1 MPGADGRF
9 SSNAPGAIVAGT
21 ASPSTTGALDRATA
35 SRHPHKHRRRCCANP
50 WDRLVND
57 QALHP
62 SAEVTAADWLGPRLR
77 RFGSAVAGVVP
88 DRFPAYV
95 RILHPARGPDGLPV
109 RWAEVA
115 AWSGRTMHRLAQFHA
130 IRRPAASAPI
140 GPPSW
145 DGEDPPDGNLP
156 TELLRILCGVLA
168 EHTSTP
174 ESCWF
179 CLWDGYGWLYG
190 SPSVGIMGRR
200 GPIAVPPAFPAEVL
214 DGPRV
219 RLPSRDYLLFAGS
232 LAAAPVLGWTDPY
245 GSFFPQ
251 SPTCSGRR
259 TTPGALL
266 PRSTCSAPWSPDRRP
281 SPRFSWAT
289 RALRYGG
296 SNQQTPSPLTATRS
310 TPR

>member
-21 ASPSTTGALDRATA
+21 ASPPNSTGALDRATA

-62 SAEVTAADWLGPRLR
+62 SAEVTVADWLGPRLR

-130 IRRPAASAPI
+130 IRRPGGLSADR
-140 GPPSW
+140 PP
-145 DGEDPPDGNLP
+145 
-156 TELLRILCGVLA
+156 VL
-168 EHTSTP
+168 E
-174 ESCWF
+174 
-179 CLWDGYGWLYG
+179 
-190 SPSVGIMGRR
+190 RR
-200 GPIAVPPAFPAEVL
+200 GPTGREPAHRVPPAFP
-214 DGPRV
+214 
-219 RLPSRDYLLFAGS
+219 LPSRDYLLFAGS

-281 SPRFSWAT
+281 SPRFSWVT
-289 RALRYGG
+289 RALRHGG

>member
-1 MPGADGRF
+1 MPVADGRF

-21 ASPSTTGALDRATA
+21 ASPPNSTGALDRATA
-35 SRHPHKHRRRCCANP
+35 SRHPHKHRRRWCANP

-62 SAEVTAADWLGPRLR
+62 SAEVTPADWLGPRLR

-130 IRRPAASAPI
+130 IRRPGGLSADR
-140 GPPSW
+140 PP
-145 DGEDPPDGNLP
+145 
-156 TELLRILCGVLA
+156 VL
-168 EHTSTP
+168 E
-174 ESCWF
+174 
-179 CLWDGYGWLYG
+179 
-190 SPSVGIMGRR
+190 RR
-200 GPIAVPPAFPAEVL
+200 GPTGREPAHRVPPAFP
-214 DGPRV
+214 
-219 RLPSRDYLLFAGS
+219 LPSRDYLLFAGS

-251 SPTCSGRR
+251 SPNLFWPQDHAWCVATEIDLFCTLVAGSE
-259 TTPGALL
+259 ALAQVL
-266 PRSTCSAPWSPDRRP
+266 VGDPRLEAWRVQPADPIAFDSDQINT
-281 SPRFSWAT
+281 
-289 RALRYGG
+289 
-296 SNQQTPSPLTATRS
+296 
-310 TPR
+310 